1 MSYIAENCTF
11 APITD
16 ELLSRLKDFYCHHET
31 DISDFFKFKAVKA
44 SEELMSK
51 SYCLYDDKKNE
62 MVAAFCV
69 LHTSL
74 PTEHLPN
81 YARRNINKK
90 VKYEKQRKH
99 YPATLIG
106 QFAIFDAYS
115 DKHLGDEFLSF
126 VILWII
132 YEVQQM
138 GNRFVIVDAINN
150 EKVLKFYERNGFKVL
165 FRTEDEERIA
175 NGKSVGQSLPS
186 AMEIEEHINYI
197 NE

>member
-16 ELLSRLKDFYCHHET
+16 ELLARLKDFYCHHET

-106 QFAIFDAYS
+106 QFAILPKSVSLHLFLSCYIFDAVCLCPAASMIGENPPYCRRQRHQNGSHCCKDYS
-115 DKHLGDEFLSF
+115 THLQDRHSLTICLWPVLSISATLLLSF
-126 VILWII
+126 
-132 YEVQQM
+132 
-138 GNRFVIVDAINN
+138 
-150 EKVLKFYERNGFKVL
+150 
-165 FRTEDEERIA
+165 
-175 NGKSVGQSLPS
+175 
-186 AMEIEEHINYI
+186 
-197 NE
+197 

>member
-16 ELLSRLKDFYCHHET
+16 ELLARLKDFYCHHET

-132 YEVQQM
+132 SEAQQI

-165 FRTEDEERIA
+165 FRTEDEELIA
-175 NGKSVGQSLPS
+175 TGKSLGESLPTRMMF
-186 AMEIEEHINYI
+186 ADLINYI
-197 NE
+197 TD